1 MLVAILDRSR
11 YMPSGDL
18 RALIEAPGAI
28 EDDLVRAITEYLAEH
43 PELVIKIATVA
54 LQLLIGAA

>member
-1 MLVAILDRSR
+1 
-11 YMPSGDL
+11 MPSGDL